1 MGGGLGRSG
10 ALLLVGLALLGAGAA
25 PDAPGFVEAPGDV
38 GMIAQGETKTH
49 TIRIDDST
57 TTAIW
62 LLYGRGNLNL
72 ALVTPAGEILDST
85 SIAGRTDVHWGEEP
99 FPLGGIVEIISLT
112 KPAVGS
118 WAVRVTAPTVDEPT
132 GVAGYIISVFVESGV
147 RVDVDAVPDD
157 PIVGEAVRI
166 RARLTR
172 NGVGVSGAV
181 LGATL
186 VRPDKSRREV
196 AMKDDGVR
204 PDSARGDG
212 VYTCETRETPFEGV
226 YRVHVTA
233 SSGATRESV
242 GFTREG
248 STEFAVAKSRL
259 PEDQMAAWEVEG
271 VGPLE
276 PPVEIRARLERGTG
290 GRASEYVYTIS
301 NGTPFPIRSFHIGT
315 APQAGDE
322 IETPPLGWEDVRNVP
337 RSSYSGPPGWDLL
350 FGNDIHSRGS
360 LMWSARD
367 SASAIGPGQSVTGF
381 RVSVP
386 KADPTYERA
395 HWLAFLQSEVVGTY
409 RGLLVSTRDPA
420 PAGDAIQRLGKL
432 QIDSTNRRATAR
444 FRCPAEAHP
453 EVAILDSG
461 GRLVSDATLD
471 ESPGS
476 ERRATWKGRNLAGR
490 DLPAGNYFIW
500 VQYGNTQ
507 RFGRISLAP

>member
-1 MGGGLGRSG
+1 MGSGVGRSG
-10 ALLLVGLALLGAGAA
+10 ALLLVGLALLGADAA
-25 PDAPGFVEAPGDV
+25 SDTPRLGEAFGDV
-38 GMIAQGETKTH
+38 GTIAQSETKSH
-49 TIRIDDST
+49 TIQIDDT
-57 TTAIW
+57 TMTAIW
-62 LLYGRGNLNL
+62 LVYGKGNLNL
-72 ALVTPAGEILDST
+72 ALVTPAGELLDST
-85 SIAGRTDVHWGEEP
+85 SIAGRADVHWEEQP
-99 FPLGGIVEIISLT
+99 FPLGGIVESISLL

-118 WAVRVTAPTVDEPT
+118 WTVRVTAPTVDEPT
-132 GVAGYIISVFVESGV
+132 GVAAYIISVLVQGGV

-157 PIVGEAVRI
+157 PIVGETVRI

-172 NGVGVSGAV
+172 DGVMVPGAV

-212 VYTCETRETPFEGV
+212 VYTGETRETPFEGV

-242 GFTREG
+242 WSAREG

-259 PEDQMAAWEVEG
+259 PEDRMAAWEVEG

-276 PPVEIRARLERGTG
+276 PPVEIRARLERGSG
-290 GRASEYVYTIS
+290 GRASEYVYTVS
-301 NGTPFPIRSFHIGT
+301 NGSPFPILSFHIGT

-337 RSSYSGPPGWDLL
+337 RSNYSGPPGWDLL
-350 FGNDIHSRGS
+350 YGNDIHSRGS

-386 KADPTYERA
+386 KPDPTYERA

-420 PAGDAIQRLGKL
+420 PPGDAIQQLGNL
-432 QIDSTNRRATAR
+432 QIDSKNRRATAR

-453 EVAILDSG
+453 EVAILDSSG
-461 GRLVSDATLD
+461 HLVSDATLD
-471 ESPGS
+471 ESPGP
-476 ERRATWKGRNLAGR
+476 ERRATWNGRNLAGH
-490 DLPAGNYFIW
+490 DLPAGNYFVW